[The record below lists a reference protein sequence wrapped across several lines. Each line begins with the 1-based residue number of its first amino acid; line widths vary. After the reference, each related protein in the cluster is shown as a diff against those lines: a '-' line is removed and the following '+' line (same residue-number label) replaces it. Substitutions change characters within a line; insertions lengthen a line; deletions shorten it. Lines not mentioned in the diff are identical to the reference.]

1 MVVKRI
7 LKSLLVFVT
16 LASIFGFYSHRNTYA
31 EEADPMFSLTV
42 AKSSVNVGDTV
53 EVKATQ
59 LRELTAD
66 SENFTLVVPTG
77 MKLDQTALK
86 QNGQAASFQSH
97 QESDKLILTVT
108 GQTAK
113 SFTIPLVAETAGT
126 FSMSV
131 LSADQLVTSNV
142 VQTTAIAAPVESSS
156 SSASDTQADSTSSS
170 AISESSSTASSN
182 AEQTE
187 SSSSAD
193 VVSENSSSET
203 NAESSSSSAEKKESA
218 VSSSSES
225 KKKISGRT
233 LQLSTLHL
241 DQTNNMIQLS
251 YLYYYNQSTG
261 QPISGYIKDPDKE
274 AIKVTYVISKLSGN
288 GPAAPNSGV
297 TQTFGTINTSGS
309 NKQDNFSYMIPAKNL
324 PTYNSAIVGSVYTL
338 SVSFTDAS
346 GKNIRS
352 SNFRIVYIAGELTLT
367 APSNISFGTDLDAAA
382 TGKKVYM
389 PKAVTGNALAVKDTR
404 TIPSGVI
411 MNGWS
416 VTATLSKQMT
426 STTSG
431 GVLTNSL
438 HYINDGTDYTLGT
451 AAAPVKSLAKAEP
464 NTTTN
469 ISGAWD
475 SKNGLAFEPTA
486 GQPVA
491 GESYAGAVTWTLQD
505 TPGN

>member
-156 SSASDTQADSTSSS
+156 SSASDTEAGSTSSS

-187 SSSSAD
+187 SNSSAD
-193 VVSENSSSET
+193 VVSESSSSET

-225 KKKISGRT
+225 KKKISGRSLT
-233 LQLSTLHL
+233 TASIAL
-241 DQTNNMIQLS
+241 DQSNNIVQLS

-261 QPISGYIKDPDKE
+261 QPISGSIKDSDKE
-274 AIKVTYVISKLSGN
+274 AIKVTYNVVKQSGN
-288 GPAAPNSGV
+288 GPEAPNSNV
-297 TQTFGTINTSGS
+297 EQSFGTINTSGGGKS
-309 NKQDNFSYMIPAKNL
+309 DKFSYMIPAKNL
-324 PTYNSAIVGSVYTL
+324 PTYSSSIVGSVYRLVVT
-338 SVSFTDAS
+338 FTDPA
-346 GKNIRS
+346 KNIRNA
-352 SNFRIVYIAGELTLT
+352 NFRIVYIAGELTLT

-382 TGKKVYM
+382 TGTKVYM
-389 PKAVTGNALAVKDTR
+389 PKSVTGNALAVKDTR